1 MKEIPLLQANDID
14 VRIQSF
20 KNNAVILL
28 LYKDARVDMRILDD
42 VFGPLGWQR
51 THEVIAGNL
60 FCNIDIWD
68 DINKCWVRKQDVGK
82 ESNQDAEKGQASD
95 SFKRASTNVGI
106 GRELYTSPF
115 IYVKLNTD
123 EIDIQKNKPKAS
135 VKFTVKDIG
144 YNERKEINRLIIVD
158 GKGKT
163 RFEMGKRM
171 EEPKPEEPP
180 KPEELEEPTPKPRV
194 IKVGGVTKLL
204 TQSGY
209 VSIATIDKE
218 KLQKMYDSGY
228 YAEANAEIAKV
239 LGTLS
244 KSDQEILEN
253 F

>member
-1 MKEIPLLQANDID
+1 MKEIPLLKADDID

-28 LYKDARVDMRILDD
+28 LYKDARVDMRILDE
-42 VFGPLGWQR
+42 VFGSLGWQR

-60 FCNIDIWD
+60 FCNIDLWNEE
-68 DINKCWVRKQDVGK
+68 NKCWIRKQDVGK

-123 EIDIQKNKPKAS
+123 EIDAQKNKPKSS
-135 VKFTVKDIG
+135 VKFSVKEIG
-144 YNERKEINRLIIVD
+144 YNERKEINHLIIVD

-163 RFEMGKRM
+163 RFEMGKRI
-171 EEPKPEEPP
+171 
-180 KPEELEEPTPKPRV
+180 EEPTKPTEATPKPKV
-194 IKVGGVTKLL
+194 IYVNGMTKLL
-204 TQSGY
+204 TKEGY

-218 KLQKMYDSGY
+218 KLQKMYDSGFY
-228 YAEANAEIAKV
+228 KEADAEIEKM
-239 LGTLS
+239 LGG
-244 KSDQEILEN
+244 KN
-253 F
+253 NG

>member
-115 IYVKLNTD
+115 IYVKLAAD
-123 EIDIQKNKPKAS
+123 EIDTQRNKPKAS

-158 GKGKT
+158 SKGKT
-163 RFEMGKRM
+163 RFEMGKHIA
-171 EEPKPEEPP
+171 EPVEPKPPEPP
-180 KPEELEEPTPKPRV
+180 APKPKV
-194 IKVGGVTKLL
+194 IKVNGATKLL
-204 TQSGY
+204 TNAGY
-209 VSIATIDKE
+209 VSLKTIDKE

-228 YAEANAEIAKV
+228 YAEANAEIEKV
-239 LGTLS
+239 LGDGLS
-244 KSDQEILEN
+244 KHDQEVLNEI
-253 F
+253 

>member
-1 MKEIPLLQANDID
+1 MKEIPLLQADDID

-28 LYKDARVDMRILDD
+28 LYKDARVDMRILDE

-51 THEVIAGNL
+51 THEVVAGNL
-60 FCNIDIWD
+60 FCNIDLW
-68 DINKCWVRKQDVGK
+68 NEETQCWIRKQDVGK

-115 IYVKLNTD
+115 IYVKLNAD
-123 EIDIQKNKPKAS
+123 EIDAQRNKPKAS
-135 VKFTVKDIG
+135 VKFTVKAIG
-144 YNERKEINRLIIVD
+144 YNERKEINHLVIVD

-163 RFEMGKRM
+163 RFEMGKRID
-171 EEPKPEEPP
+171 EPAEPPKEPEPP
-180 KPEELEEPTPKPRV
+180 KPKPKV
-194 IKVGGVTKLL
+194 IHVDGTTKLL

-218 KLQKMYDSGY
+218 KLRKMYDSGFY
-228 YAEANAEIAKV
+228 READAEIEKA
-239 LGTLS
+239 LG
-244 KSDQEILEN
+244 
-253 F
+253 

>member
-42 VFGPLGWQR
+42 VFGTLGWQR

-115 IYVKLNTD
+115 IYVKLFAD
-123 EIDIQKNKPKAS
+123 EIDAQKNKPKAS

-158 GKGKT
+158 SKGKT

-171 EEPKPEEPP
+171 EEPVEPINAPEPP
-180 KPEELEEPTPKPRV
+180 APKSKV
-194 IKVGGVTKLL
+194 IKVNGSTKLL
-204 TQSGY
+204 TKNGY
-209 VSIATIDKE
+209 LSIAAIDKE
-218 KLQKMYDSGY
+218 MLQKMYDSGFY
-228 YAEANAEIAKV
+228 KEANAEIEKV

-244 KSDQEILEN
+244 KSDQEALNN

>member
-1 MKEIPLLQANDID
+1 MKEIPLLKADDID

-20 KNNAVILL
+20 KDRDKAVILL

-60 FCNIDIWD
+60 FCNIDLW
-68 DINKCWVRKQDVGK
+68 NEEKQCWVRKQDVGK

-115 IYVKLNTD
+115 IYVKLNAD
-123 EIDIQKNKPKAS
+123 EIDTQRNKPKAS
-135 VKFTVKDIG
+135 VKFTVKSIG
-144 YNERKEINRLIIVD
+144 YNDRKEINRLIVVD
-158 GKGKT
+158 SKGKT
-163 RFEMGKRM
+163 RFELGKRI
-171 EEPKPEEPP
+171 EEPAEPLQEPEPP
-180 KPEELEEPTPKPRV
+180 KPKPKV
-194 IKVGGVTKLL
+194 IHVDGTTKLL

-218 KLQKMYDSGY
+218 KLRKMYDSGFY
-228 YAEANAEIAKV
+228 RDADAEIEKV
-239 LGTLS
+239 LG
-244 KSDQEILEN
+244 
-253 F
+253 